1 MQEKGFQKK
10 KEDFVC
16 ENCGHKVEGTGY
28 TDHCPSCLFSK
39 HVDINPGDRKAD
51 CGGTMVPQEI
61 ETKGGDYIIHYLCE
75 KCGYKHRIKSSP
87 DDNFE
92 EMLKLAKTVPLQ

>member
-16 ENCGHKVEGTGY
+16 ENCGRAIRGSGY

-39 HVDINPGDRKAD
+39 HVDINPGDRKSD
-51 CGGTMVPQEI
+51 CGGKMIPKEI
-61 ETKGGDYIIHYLCE
+61 ETRGDDYIIYYQCQ

-92 EMLKLAKTVPLQ
+92 ELLKLRF